1 MFKIL
6 CNHQEILSNTGSIY
20 RMLSSLHGLEQVDGV
35 FSSMLLPGLLRFP
48 VVCSVQKFRDLERER
63 ERDARETGRVCF
75 GSLLESLIL
84 APFLH
89 RKLCIACPSSKDW
102 QSGLLAT
109 VGKEFLRDWG
119 GLKTRVHSV

>member
-6 CNHQEILSNTGSIY
+6 CNHQEILSNTESIY

-63 ERDARETGRVCF
+63 ERERDARETGCVL
-75 GSLLESLIL
+75 GVSWSLLS
-84 APFLH
+84 
-89 RKLCIACPSSKDW
+89 
-102 QSGLLAT
+102 
-109 VGKEFLRDWG
+109 
-119 GLKTRVHSV
+119 